1 VVSALIDAKGGLR
14 MLLIAKLATRAFI
27 VTVPLLALA
36 ACTQPSAESSVA
48 QKIPPAEP
56 TLAQRLKRDCADAA
70 RLLVAAE
77 GTAQNV
83 KDDSER
89 AERVAAREDQLVGV
103 CIRRRAT
110 QFINGGPR

>member
-1 VVSALIDAKGGLR
+1 MLR
-14 MLLIAKLATRAFI
+14 IAKLATRAFV

-36 ACTQPSAESSVA
+36 ACTQPPAEPSVP
-48 QKIPPAEP
+48 QRIPPAEP
-56 TLAQRLKRDCADAA
+56 TLAQRIKRDCADAA

-83 KDDSER
+83 KDDGER
-89 AERVAAREDQLVGV
+89 AERVAAREDQLVSL
-103 CIRRRAT
+103 CIRHRAR